1 MNVLGLAKL
10 TVQLNPIGGSFVV
23 DGEDTYFLTDQPLD
37 KDHIS
42 VSITGTLLGLPLNL
56 ANVNISEL
64 GDHLSGS
71 VLSAVQGLL
80 DTLVVNV
87 AYNPAGT
94 LALDDGDI
102 FPCFTAGTLIDT
114 PHGPVPV
121 ESLSVGDLVLT
132 ADHGP
137 QPVRWIGRRRFSAE
151 RLAAHEAR
159 LTPIRIKAG
168 ALGPNVP
175 LADLVVS
182 PQHRILLRSRA
193 ALRMFGTNE
202 ILAAAKQ
209 LLQIDGVDL
218 ATDLPE
224 VEYVHILFDR
234 HEVVWANGTATESLY
249 LGPQALAALP
259 PKAVEEILAIFPEL
273 TERTH
278 VPEGARMLVSGRKA
292 RKLANRHA
300 KNGRPLVLA

>member
-1 MNVLGLAKL
+1 MQLGRQARAAKS
-10 TVQLNPIGGSFVV
+10 TS
-23 DGEDTYFLTDQPLD
+23 
-37 KDHIS
+37 
-42 VSITGTLLGLPLNL
+42 
-56 ANVNISEL
+56 
-64 GDHLSGS
+64 
-71 VLSAVQGLL
+71 
-80 DTLVVNV
+80 
-87 AYNPAGT
+87 
-94 LALDDGDI
+94 
-102 FPCFTAGTLIDT
+102 
-114 PHGPVPV
+114 
-121 ESLSVGDLVLT
+121 
-132 ADHGP
+132 
-137 QPVRWIGRRRFSAE
+137 
-151 RLAAHEAR
+151 
-159 LTPIRIKAG
+159 
-168 ALGPNVP
+168 
-175 LADLVVS
+175 DLVVS

-218 ATDLPE
+218 ATDLAE

-249 LGPQALAALP
+249 LGPQALGALP
-259 PKAVEEILAIFPEL
+259 AKAVEEILAIFPEL